1 MRLADD
7 STPMEKRDSRW
18 VIWAQFELFVDE
30 IMSIVELY
38 HARLD
43 WFQGRLH
50 KEEADFPKEDIKSI
64 IQTVDELERLQRRLL
79 PVRRVV
85 GHLIELQS
93 ASGSDGDG
101 GGDVT
106 PLEEVGDC
114 YQEALEEIGV
124 MLGQLERLKDEFNTY
139 KDGRMNEIL
148 CVLLPY

>member
-64 IQTVDELERLQRRLL
+64 IQTVRIQTVVHGPCHCLTSPPGTIRLTSSSVCSDDFSL
-79 PVRRVV
+79 
-85 GHLIELQS
+85 S
-93 ASGSDGDG
+93 AASL
-101 GGDVT
+101 V
-106 PLEEVGDC
+106 
-114 YQEALEEIGV
+114 I
-124 MLGQLERLKDEFNTY
+124 
-139 KDGRMNEIL
+139 
-148 CVLLPY
+148 

>member
-64 IQTVDELERLQRRLL
+64 IQTVRHSNSCSRSVSLPDVASRHNQVDELERLQRRLL

-85 GHLIELQS
+85 GHLIELQ
-93 ASGSDGDG
+93 
-101 GGDVT
+101 V
-106 PLEEVGDC
+106 
-114 YQEALEEIGV
+114 
-124 MLGQLERLKDEFNTY
+124 LG
-139 KDGRMNEIL
+139 
-148 CVLLPY
+148 